1 MSSKI
6 VSNITNEISKA
17 VKKKY
22 GNKKNYYL
30 YSPKFFKGTL
40 KDLKKTIK
48 STWVSTK
55 GPQVDLFEKKIS
67 KVVKSK
73 NILATNS
80 GTSALHLALMAIN
93 TSSGDEVLMPS
104 LNFIAS
110 ANAVLYCGAKPVF
123 LDCNLSNLGISVKEI
138 ENFLSNKCKRVGNN
152 YFNKKTK
159 NKIKA
164 LVAVHLYGNACDIIE
179 IKKICKKHNIFLIED
194 AAECMGSFYN
204 GKHLGTFGD
213 FGIISFNGNKVI
225 TTAAGGAV
233 ISNKKKYHG
242 KIKNYLNL
250 NKSTS
255 LDEEYLGIGYNYK
268 MNALNATLG
277 ISQLKK
283 IKYII
288 KKKQEIFSFYKKKFK
303 NSNYIKVLD
312 LGNTKESNNWLICVQ
327 LNKKYEKLKKKIL
340 RELNHNKIY
349 CRSIWK
355 PLHLLKHLKK
365 FQRENLSNTQKIFR
379 STFCL
384 PSSLK

>member
-1 MSSKI
+1 
-6 VSNITNEISKA
+6 
-17 VKKKY
+17 
-22 GNKKNYYL
+22 
-30 YSPKFFKGTL
+30 
-40 KDLKKTIK
+40 
-48 STWVSTK
+48 
-55 GPQVDLFEKKIS
+55 
-67 KVVKSK
+67 
-73 NILATNS
+73 
-80 GTSALHLALMAIN
+80 
-93 TSSGDEVLMPS
+93 
-104 LNFIAS
+104 
-110 ANAVLYCGAKPVF
+110 
-123 LDCNLSNLGISVKEI
+123 
-138 ENFLSNKCKRVGNN
+138 
-152 YFNKKTK
+152 
-159 NKIKA
+159 
-164 LVAVHLYGNACDIIE
+164 
-179 IKKICKKHNIFLIED
+179 
-194 AAECMGSFYN
+194 
-204 GKHLGTFGD
+204 
-213 FGIISFNGNKVI
+213 
-225 TTAAGGAV
+225 
-233 ISNKKKYHG
+233 
-242 KIKNYLNL
+242 
-250 NKSTS
+250 
-255 LDEEYLGIGYNYK
+255 

>member
-1 MSSKI
+1 MQSILLAAEPS
-6 VSNITNEISKA
+6 V
-17 VKKKY
+17 
-22 GNKKNYYL
+22 
-30 YSPKFFKGTL
+30 FKGTL
-40 KDLKKTIK
+40 NDLKKTIK

-194 AAECMGSFYN
+194 AAECMGSFYKR
-204 GKHLGTFGD
+204 KHLGTFGD

-225 TTAAGGAV
+225 TTASGGAV
-233 ISNKKKYHG
+233 ISNKKKYHE

-303 NSNYIKVLD
+303 NSNYIKVLE

-340 RELNHNKIY
+340 KELNYNKIY

-355 PLHLLKHLKK
+355 PLHLLNHLKK